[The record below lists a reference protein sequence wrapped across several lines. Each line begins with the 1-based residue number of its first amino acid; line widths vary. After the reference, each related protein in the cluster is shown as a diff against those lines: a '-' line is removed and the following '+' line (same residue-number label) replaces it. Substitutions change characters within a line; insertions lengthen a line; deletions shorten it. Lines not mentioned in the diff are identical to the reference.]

1 MNFPAHPPTEQT
13 QQTPDTTPRWSRRA
27 ALGALAA
34 LTATP
39 ALAGRAAA
47 RTPAGVSSGTAT
59 ASARTSAAQSAADAP
74 DFGPNVLVFDPS
86 MAIADIQAKVSDVFS
101 RQESN
106 QFGTDR
112 YALLFKPG
120 TYDGLDVNVGFYTH
134 VAGLGLSPDDVDIH
148 GLVHVEADWMQGNAT
163 QNFWRSAENLSVTP
177 TNGTNRWAVSQA
189 APLRRVHIRGEVPL
203 WNGYDGWASG
213 GFMADC
219 KVDGR
224 VVSGSQQQWLTRNST
239 LGEWAGSV
247 WNMVFVG
254 VDGAPPQ
261 NFPDPSHTVVDSAP
275 VVREK
280 PFLYVDG
287 SGAYQVFV
295 PALATNARGV
305 TWAGGPRGES
315 VPLTDFHIAKPGES
329 AADINAA
336 LAQGKHLLVTPGVY
350 TLDAPI
356 EVTRAGTIVL
366 GLGIATLLP
375 AGGVT
380 ALSVADVDGVK
391 ISGLLIDAGATNSE
405 VLVRVGPQG
414 AGGSHSGDPTL
425 LQDVFVRIGGAQAGK
440 ATVSVEI
447 NSSDVI
453 GDNLWLWRADHGNGV
468 GWDVNTS
475 DTGLVVNGARVT
487 MYGLFVEHH
496 QKAEVLWNGDGGRTY
511 FFQNEMPYDPPNQAA
526 WKDGSRNGYAAY
538 QVADSVGTHEA
549 WGLGS
554 YCLFLA
560 DPSVVADSAL
570 RVPDAPGVR
579 LHDMVT
585 VSLGN
590 DGTISHVVNETG
602 DPVNNTNSGISYL
615 VSYP

>member
-1 MNFPAHPPTEQT
+1 MSAPALPPAHPPT
-13 QQTPDTTPRWSRRA
+13 PGFPRRA

-34 LTATP
+34 LAATP
-39 ALAGRAAA
+39 VLTGTAAAAAPGSGAQVSAAAGRRAAA
-47 RTPAGVSSGTAT
+47 
-59 ASARTSAAQSAADAP
+59 ADP

-86 MAIADIQAKVSDVFS
+86 MAISDIQAKVGAVFAA
-101 RQESN
+101 QETN
-106 QFGTDR
+106 QFGSER

-120 TYDGLDVNVGFYTH
+120 TYPGLDANVGFYTH
-134 VAGLGLSPDDVDIH
+134 VAGLGLSPDDVDIQ

-177 TNGTNRWAVSQA
+177 TGGSNRWAVSQA
-189 APLRRVHIRGEVPL
+189 APIRRVHIRGDVPL

-224 VVSGSQQQWLTRNST
+224 VVSGSQQQWLTRTST

-254 VDGAPPQ
+254 VDGAPAQ
-261 NFPDPSHTVVDSAP
+261 NFPNPSYTVVDSAP
-275 VVREK
+275 SVREK
-280 PFLYVDG
+280 PFLYIDG

-295 PALATNARGV
+295 PALRSSARGI
-305 TWAGGPRGES
+305 TWSGGAKGES
-315 VPLTDFHIAKPGES
+315 VPIGDFYVTG
-329 AADINAA
+329 AADTAATVNAA

-350 TLDAPI
+350 HLDDTI
-356 EVTRAGTIVL
+356 TITRPGTVVL
-366 GLGIATLLP
+366 GLGIATLVP
-375 AGGVT
+375 QGGVT
-380 ALSVADVDGVK
+380 ALAVDDVDGVK
-391 ISGLLIDAGATNSE
+391 ISGLLIDAGPIASD

-414 AGGSHSGDPTL
+414 SSADHSADPTL

-440 ATVSVEI
+440 AGVSLEI
-447 NSSDVI
+447 NSRNVI
-453 GDNLWLWRADHGNGV
+453 GDNLWVWRADHGAGV

-475 DTGLVVNGARVT
+475 DTGLVVNGADVT

-496 QKAEVLWNGDGGRTY
+496 QKAEVVWKGEGGRTY
-511 FFQNEMPYDPPNQAA
+511 FFQNEMPYDPPGQAA
-526 WKDGSRNGYAAY
+526 WTDGSRNGYAAY
-538 QVADSVGTHEA
+538 QVADTVTSHEA

-554 YCLFLA
+554 YCLFQA
-560 DPSVVADSAL
+560 DPTVVADSAIQ
-570 RVPDAPGVR
+570 VPDAAGVR

-585 VSLGN
+585 VSLGG
-590 DGTISHVVNETG
+590 DGTISHVVNTTG
-602 DPVNNTNSGISYL
+602 DPVDSTNSGISYL

>member
-1 MNFPAHPPTEQT
+1 MTPTDSAHPH
-13 QQTPDTTPRWSRRA
+13 DFSRRA
-27 ALGALAA
+27 ALGGLVALAA
-34 LTATP
+34 AP
-39 ALAGRAAA
+39 VLAGRAAA
-47 RTPAGVSSGTAT
+47 AAPGAG
-59 ASARTSAAQSAADAP
+59 ARTGGSAAGRAASPAADP
-74 DFGPNVLVFDPS
+74 DFGPNVLVFDSS
-86 MAIADIQAKVSDVFS
+86 MPIADIQAKVSQVFGT
-101 RQESN
+101 QESN
-106 QFGTDR
+106 QFGTER

-120 TYDGLDVNVGFYTH
+120 TYQGLDVNVGFYTH

-177 TNGTNRWAVSQA
+177 TDGTNRWAVSQA

-254 VDGAPPQ
+254 VDGAPAQ
-261 NFPDPSHTVVDSAP
+261 NFPNPSYTVVDQAP
-275 VVREK
+275 VIREK

-295 PALATNARGV
+295 PALQTGARGV
-305 TWAGGPRGES
+305 TWSGGAKGDS
-315 VPLTDFHIAKPGES
+315 IPLSDFYLAHEGDS
-329 AADINAA
+329 AATINSA
-336 LAQGKHLLVTPGVY
+336 LAAGKHLLVTPGVY
-350 TLDAPI
+350 QLDDTI
-356 EVTRAGTIVL
+356 QVTRAGTVVL
-366 GLGIATLLP
+366 GLGIATLVP
-375 AGGVT
+375 NGGVT

-391 ISGLLIDAGATNSE
+391 ISGLLVDAGSASSD
-405 VLVRVGPQG
+405 VLVQVGPKG
-414 AGGSHSGDPTL
+414 ATARHTADPTL

-440 ATVSVEI
+440 AGVSVEI
-447 NSSDVI
+447 NSADVI
-453 GDNLWLWRADHGNGV
+453 GDNLWLWRADHGTGV

-475 DTGLVVNGARVT
+475 DSGLVVNGAGVV

-496 QKAEVLWNGDGGRTY
+496 QKAEVVWNGDAGRTY

-526 WKDGSRNGYAAY
+526 WKDGAGNGYAAY
-538 QVADSVGTHEA
+538 QVAESVSSHEA
-549 WGLGS
+549 WGVGS

-560 DPSVVADSAL
+560 DPSVVADRAFS
-570 RVPDAPGVR
+570 VPDASGVR
-579 LHDMVT
+579 FHDMVT

-590 DGTISHVVNETG
+590 DGTISHVINDTG
-602 DPVNNTNSGISYL
+602 DPVNNTNTGISYL